1 MASVD
6 KFVRKNILTFP
17 TVFTTRTAILHH
29 ALCVIGNGYKWNK
42 KGEVVSD
49 FPWPV
54 PLWNKEVALAELDAD
69 MKARFNDDRIREL
82 VAEGMREYINAA
94 AKVVEEVETRIH
106 ERTAIKRVYPQGNDN
121 YALLMNIPEN
131 VTPDWKAACDEMR
144 ELAIEAG
151 WVFPA

>member
-17 TVFTTRTAILHH
+17 TLFTNRTAVLHH

-42 KGEVVSD
+42 KGEVVAD
-49 FPWPV
+49 FSRPV
-54 PLWNKEVALAELDAD
+54 PLWNKEAELAQLDAD
-69 MKARFNDDRIREL
+69 MEMHFKDVSARGL
-82 VAEGMREYINAA
+82 VTEDMRKYINATA
-94 AKVVEEVETRIH
+94 AIVEEVEIRIH
-106 ERTAIKRVYPQGNDN
+106 ERVAIERFYPQSNA

>member
-17 TVFTTRTAILHH
+17 TIFTNRTAVLHH
-29 ALCVIGNGYKWNK
+29 ALCIIGNGYKWNK
-42 KGEVVSD
+42 KGEVVAD
-49 FPWPV
+49 FSRPV
-54 PLWNKEVALAELDAD
+54 SLWNKEAELAELDAE
-69 MKARFNDDRIREL
+69 MKARFDDERLREL
-82 VAEGMREYINAA
+82 VSESTREHINAT
-94 AKVVEEVETRIH
+94 AKVVEEVEARIH
-106 ERTAIKRVYPQGNDN
+106 ERVAIERFYPQSNK

>member
-6 KFVRKNILTFP
+6 KFVRKSILTFP
-17 TVFTTRTAILHH
+17 TLFTNRTAVLHH

-42 KGEVVSD
+42 KGEVVAEHSR
-49 FPWPV
+49 PV
-54 PLWNKEVALAELDAD
+54 SLWSKEAELGELDAD
-69 MKARFNDDRIREL
+69 MKARFADGRLREL
-82 VAEGMREYINAA
+82 VSEGMREYIDATAA
-94 AKVVEEVETRIH
+94 VVEEVETRIH
-106 ERTAIKRVYPQGNDN
+106 KRVAIENIYPQCNE

-151 WVFPA
+151 WEFPA

>member
-17 TVFTTRTAILHH
+17 TLFTNRTAVLHH
-29 ALCVIGNGYKWNK
+29 ALCIIGNGYKWNK
-42 KGEVVSD
+42 KGEVVAD
-49 FPWPV
+49 FSRPV
-54 PLWNKEVALAELDAD
+54 SLWNKEAELAELDAD
-69 MKARFNDDRIREL
+69 MKARFPDEDLREL
-82 VAEGMREYINAA
+82 VSAGMREHINATA
-94 AKVVEEVETRIH
+94 TVVEEVETRIH
-106 ERTAIKRVYPQGNDN
+106 ERVAVERFYPQSNK

-151 WVFPA
+151 WEFPA